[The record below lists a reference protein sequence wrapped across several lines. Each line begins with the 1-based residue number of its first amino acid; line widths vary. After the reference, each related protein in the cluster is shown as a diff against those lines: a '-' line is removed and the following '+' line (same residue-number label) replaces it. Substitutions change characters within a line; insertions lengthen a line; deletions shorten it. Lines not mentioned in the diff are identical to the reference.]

1 MKILLDT
8 HIFIWMATE
17 PECLSTDLADK
28 IVNPQNSIFLSIVSI
43 WEMQIKVALGKLDL
57 MSDLEITIDSQVKSN
72 GIQLLLIDLQHIH
85 ALKNLPSH
93 HRDPFDRLLIAQSQI
108 EQMTLAT
115 VDRLFDLYGID
126 LIT

>member
-17 PECLSTDLADK
+17 PERLSTDLADA
-28 IVNPQNSIFLSIVSI
+28 ILNPQNSIFLSLVSI

-57 MSDLEITIDSQVKSN
+57 MNDLEITIDSQVKSN
-72 GIQLLLIDLQHIH
+72 GIQLLSLDLKHIY

-108 EQMTLAT
+108 ENMTLAT
-115 VDRLFDLYGID
+115 VDRLFDLYEID

>member
-17 PECLSTDLADK
+17 PERLSIGLSDA
-28 IVNPQNSIFLSIVSI
+28 IINPHNSIFLSLVSI
-43 WEMQIKVALGKLDL
+43 WEIQIKVALGRLDL
-57 MSDLEITIDSQVKSN
+57 MADLETIIDSQIKSN
-72 GIQLLLIDLQHIH
+72 GIQLLPINLQHIY

-93 HRDPFDRLLIAQSQI
+93 HGDPFDRLLIAQSQI

-115 VDRLFDLYGID
+115 VDRLFDLYDID
-126 LIT
+126 RI

>member
-1 MKILLDT
+1 
-8 HIFIWMATE
+8 MATE
-17 PECLSTDLADK
+17 PERLSTDLADK

-115 VDRLFDLYGID
+115 VDRLFDLYEID

>member
-17 PECLSTDLADK
+17 PERLSTDLADK

-72 GIQLLLIDLQHIH
+72 RIQLLLIDLQHIY

-115 VDRLFDLYGID
+115 VDRLFDLYEID
-126 LIT
+126 IIT

>member
-17 PECLSTDLADK
+17 PERLSTRLADAL
-28 IVNPQNSIFLSIVSI
+28 INPQNSLFLSLVSI
-43 WEMQIKVALGKLDL
+43 WEIQIKVALGKLDL
-57 MSDLEITIDSQVKSN
+57 IADLETTIDSQIKSN
-72 GIQLLLIDLQHIH
+72 GIQLLSINLKHIY
-85 ALKNLPSH
+85 ALKNLSSH

-115 VDRLFDLYGID
+115 VDRLFDLYDID
-126 LIT
+126 QIK